1 MGRDQ
6 DMHRRELLRTVL
18 SGSGIAL
25 TGQVLAA
32 IEATRQDVDRTL
44 SAGTISPAKMSLIEE
59 TVAEHASAYTRTP
72 PLPMLG
78 GTVLDFLELRQLAV
92 HRQPAAVQ
100 GKLSE
105 ATARLATL
113 TADALMKLGQLRE
126 ARNWCHTARLAADD
140 TGNLV
145 LRARVRAQEGMLP
158 YYYYGDPNQ
167 TVHLA
172 REAQAIARDTPCAAT
187 ALAAA
192 AEARALARLGRREES
207 ETAMRHAQD
216 VFERAAASS
225 GDDAFS
231 FPAQRLLFYL
241 SGALTNLGETT
252 RAADVQRQAL
262 DLYDQA
268 FPIDPALL
276 RLDQAIGL
284 AGEDAVEDACH
295 VA

>member
-1 MGRDQ
+1 
-6 DMHRRELLRTVL
+6 
-18 SGSGIAL
+18 
-25 TGQVLAA
+25 
-32 IEATRQDVDRTL
+32 
-44 SAGTISPAKMSLIEE
+44 
-59 TVAEHASAYTRTP
+59 
-72 PLPMLG
+72 
-78 GTVLDFLELRQLAV
+78 
-92 HRQPAAVQ
+92 
-100 GKLSE
+100 
-105 ATARLATL
+105 
-113 TADALMKLGQLRE
+113 
-126 ARNWCHTARLAADD
+126 
-140 TGNLV
+140 
-145 LRARVRAQEGMLP
+145 MLP
-158 YYYYGDPNQ
+158 YYYGDPNQ

-207 ETAMRHAQD
+207 ETAMRQAQD
-216 VFERAAASS
+216 LFERAAASS

-284 AGEDAVEDACH
+284 AGDDAVEDACH
-295 VA
+295 VAQDALTAVGDEHRTTILLTRARDVIAAIPQNRRTLTPVEQLRHVLALPAGQG